1 MSIYAQRG
9 NQISRIEEQQIDA
22 LVEQG
27 FNIVDENGK
36 VLREAVPTDIVLLKK
51 YYVEH
56 KQRIEEL
63 EKEIASLKK
72 AATKKAT
79 PKEEVATED
88 VAEEEVVKP
97 TKRGA
102 KK

>member
-1 MSIYAQRG
+1 MAKPTVKATSAPNLTPAYIPG
-9 NQISRIEEQQIDA
+9 
-22 LVEQG
+22 
-27 FNIVDENGK
+27 ENSYN
-36 VLREAVPTDIVLLKK
+36 RQSSPM
-51 YYVEH
+51 
-56 KQRIEEL
+56 
-63 EKEIASLKK
+63 
-72 AATKKAT
+72 ATKKAT